1 MGGYGG
7 ASGRKKDKCYR
18 DSDGNKVKDKN
29 AIEVAEYYL
38 EMGLYVEFLPERP
51 PKKSPD
57 LFVDFDFLAEVKGM
71 LSIKP
76 NKISNAIKEAFEQIA
91 DEWARYPDDKPKPPG
106 KAIILSRHDSFEIG
120 FRAFLEGCKDAKRRG
135 YIRGSVEFWFK
146 GEIHIFEE
154 EE

>member
-1 MGGYGG
+1 MVT
-7 ASGRKKDKCYR
+7 AT
-18 DSDGNKVKDKN
+18 
-29 AIEVAEYYL
+29 
-38 EMGLYVEFLPERP
+38 VEFLPERP
-51 PKKSPD
+51 PEKSPD
-57 LFVDFDFLAEVKGM
+57 LFVNFEFLAEVKGM
-71 LSIKP
+71 FSIKP

-120 FRAFLEGCKDAKRRG
+120 FRAFLEGCKEAKRRG
-135 YIRGSVEFWFK
+135 YIHGKVEFWFK